1 MAIKFNGDL
10 DKIFGNIYK
19 KFEEQITPSLI
30 EAVESVCMDV
40 VKEAKQLN
48 TYTDRTG
55 NLRSSIGYVIY
66 SNGEKKKEQ
75 FTVVKGGD
83 EGLKTGVE
91 MANAAAQSWATAGI
105 VAVIIAGMDYAL
117 AVESKGYDVITGPSK
132 NLNAL
137 LQGKLQELKDIY
149 K

>member
-40 VKEAKQLN
+40 VRQAKQLN
-48 TYTDRTG
+48 TYTDQTG

-66 SNGEKKKEQ
+66 RNGEKKKEL
-75 FTVVKGGD
+75 FTAVKKGE
-83 EGLKTGVE
+83 EGLKTGAQ
-91 MANAAAQSWATAGI
+91 MANAVAQSWGATVGI
-105 VAVIIAGMDYAL
+105 VAVIVAGMDYAL
-117 AVESKGYDVITGPSK
+117 IVESYGYDVITGPSK
-132 NLNAL
+132 NLAL
-137 LQGKLQELKDIY
+137 
-149 K
+149 

>member
-10 DKIFGNIYK
+10 DAIFGAAYK
-19 KFEEQITPSLI
+19 KFEEQIMPSAL
-30 EAVESVCMDV
+30 EAVESVCLEV

-66 SNGEKKKEQ
+66 YNGKKMRESFTLVKE
-75 FTVVKGGD
+75 GE
-83 EGLKTGVE
+83 EGIKIGIQRATE
-91 MANAAAQSWATAGI
+91 AAQSWSTAGI
-105 VAVIIAGMDYAL
+105 VAVIVAGMNYAL
-117 AVESKGYDVITGPSK
+117 AVESKGYDVVTGPSTK
-132 NLNAL
+132 LNSL
-137 LQGKLQELKDIY
+137 MNDKLQKLKGVY